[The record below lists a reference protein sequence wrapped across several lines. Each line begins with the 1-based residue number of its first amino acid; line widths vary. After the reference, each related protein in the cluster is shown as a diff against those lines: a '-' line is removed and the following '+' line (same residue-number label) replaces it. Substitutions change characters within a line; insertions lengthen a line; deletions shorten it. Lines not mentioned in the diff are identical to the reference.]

1 MGRIF
6 LCNYKEVNKLERDI
20 ITTEEWIKEKLGNK
34 KYESRIQDLNLEN
47 LLFPYY
53 MESMGICTP
62 RHYFSE

>member
-1 MGRIF
+1 M
-6 LCNYKEVNKLERDI
+6 ERDI

-53 MESMGICTP
+53 IESMGICTP
-62 RHYFSE
+62 SHYFSE